1 MFMGTNEPSSSGY
14 SGLGRRQFLKAS
26 GAAGLTAGL
35 AGCGAITGGG
45 SGFPNEDM
53 TIIVPSPPGG
63 GFSNITEVMIPY
75 MEEYL
80 PGDNSIAVDNAVGGG
95 GLAATEKAWGAD
107 ADGHTILFMYTNQMV
122 IGDLY
127 LDSQFNPREFQY
139 LGLISED
146 PYSLLGRTDTNVQG
160 WQDFVDRVGEF
171 NFATQG
177 VGTNGHID
185 ILVIGE
191 LTGAFSVDDLNFTHY
206 QGSGPAAQAMA
217 SGEADFLGQTAPGTF
232 TDAQSFESLEMIFTF
247 APRDGTGG
255 KFSDQSR
262 FFLEDIEAE
271 GIQQAVEPTKF
282 PRFFAVPPGVE
293 ESRVE
298 TLQSAFEEV
307 INDDDFLSDIE
318 NVHML
323 TSPSAGPDRVNSLI
337 DSQYET
343 YESEPFA
350 SILEEALG

>member
-1 MFMGTNEPSSSGY
+1 
-14 SGLGRRQFLKAS
+14 
-26 GAAGLTAGL
+26 
-35 AGCGAITGGG
+35 
-45 SGFPNEDM
+45 M

-63 GFSNITEVMIPY
+63 GFSNITEVIIPY

-80 PGDNSIAVDNAVGGG
+80 PGNSSIAVDNAVGGG

-127 LDSQFNPREFQY
+127 LDSAFNPREFQHI
-139 LGLISED
+139 GLISED
-146 PYSLLGRTDTNVQG
+146 PYSLLGRTDTNVEG
-160 WQDFVDRVGEF
+160 WEDFVSRVGEF

-191 LTGAFSVDDLNFTHY
+191 LTNSFGVDDLNFTHY

-232 TDAQSFESLEMIFTF
+232 TDAQSFESLEMLFTF
-247 APRDGTGG
+247 ASRDGPGG
-255 KFSDQSR
+255 KFADQSQ
-262 FFLEDIEAE
+262 FFLEDIPAD
-271 GIQQAVEPTKF
+271 GIEQAVEPTKF

-293 ESRVE
+293 DSRME
-298 TLQSAFEEV
+298 TLRSAFEQV

-318 NVHML
+318 SVHML
-323 TSPSAGPDRVNSLI
+323 TSPSSGPDRVNSLI
-337 DSQYET
+337 ESQYST

-350 SILEEALG
+350 TILSEALE